1 MDCNIFNKDLLS
13 DINWDSLSIDLKFLD
28 GLIDKNKAVSNS
40 GTWIPV
46 YIYKSSNQSKYGEP
60 LLQSSTSYVEPFN
73 PCNCNDSQIFS
84 IGRTYYDKNRDVD
97 LNCTYCGNYSQ
108 EWRLYDDKGTSSEDV
123 LGTNGVFTSDCC
135 GGACDIKLRTD
146 DFLPK
151 VPVLNQVYI
160 SGFYDFKYL
169 KQFPACSNP
178 GLGKEAFITV
188 TGFQSIGT
196 NTVFCIDW
204 KLKETI
210 SEIAY
215 NAFDSQHINEYTH
228 NKSFKKSEITSSTC
242 GNFILLDF
250 EKNMST
256 TGEGES
262 ETTVKSEKYQDY
274 LDAYPIFDTMGTSQS
289 IPIPESF
296 NKPYGFRDGTHNNI
310 FINGKKLASY
320 WKWTYDYGIIAWA
333 RYNPYPLIPSGQK
346 YIAQKDDRPI
356 NNYDLYI
363 SNGDVFFAKNM
374 GPEPANESFINTP
387 STPNV
392 SYSVGEGATQTPE
405 TSETQDYF
413 IKPCPSGLKIVD
425 NNNVIGI
432 IPPNSTFLYIS
443 ENIYPRFYDLY
454 TKYINDYKASHETAV
469 KLASTLC
476 TAPLYDGFTT
486 DLMDKEG
493 FKYYSEY
500 NEFGQISGLNVLM
513 LQDTKYDSANNLNYI
528 SNIKEFALTLYS
540 KYGGYIWCPPNSS
553 TNIAFPLSTNTNS
566 MYVDLDFDTVVNI
579 DSVKYSKA
587 NSLPYKT
594 CPSNVNALN
603 IKKYYYDQQFQFGNL
618 KVSSKIDNN
627 FRSKQVCSGDKIS
640 KSDFVLYAGVALN
653 DNVFNSMPIF
663 SGAYSFLDIY
673 RRIVNPD
680 NILSYCSD
688 CGEESSFYLAADSS
702 GLCNNA
708 EDDSKTFCYATE
720 SFRLNNNEKPEGKR
734 PLRNISNN
742 TEYFYRGYPAIAYNP
757 HIDLV
762 AFHQNGGAFF
772 NASVFNENI
781 AFDKNIIN
789 TQGNSISINFTTK
802 DVGIK
807 LYSITAAKLQSNEK
821 GTEQCQ
827 RFPIDFN
834 KSCKCY
840 GLNINQYNE
849 HPKICNK
856 PNTSYGFSSL
866 YTPNLSTR
874 YSPSLQ
880 FYGGFSSY
888 EISTIFELN
897 NLPHIG
903 KFLPIVFEK
912 KDPENP
918 YGCEKSST
926 ITLGNYTTTNYKV
939 NLVNYDNTNSDIVAS
954 VDEPIDLTGSPNNQE
969 FDEDTGETN
978 YSTNIYWKRF
988 LNKVK
993 ISSTTLYN
1001 QQERIITP
1009 KGASLENPYEVTLT
1023 NPFLNALLG
1032 NSNASLPFP
1041 TADPCAAV
1049 NNNIIINDVRG
1060 DETSYVNLTISQ
1072 KPRKQLLTFSFGAR
1086 ISTSGVAGSGT
1097 NNKKLKNGSFH
1108 PNLGLFNNYSN
1119 GGKVIDEEGNILYG
1133 INNANL
1139 DNQSFGQI
1147 KQNVVFDQITRR
1159 ISDSLE
1165 KISKLSINKKPK
1177 FYVKTSENLWRS
1189 FYNPS
1194 KKGYR
1199 LDDTDFIGKS
1209 MLFEYALNHRSAFK
1223 IPGLIPAIPRYP
1235 AKFNYLI
1242 RANSILE
1249 QNSWSKNF
1257 PVAINNDFEFDVATP
1272 QKLRVPG
1279 ARDYFR
1285 VPELIQIITLAAW
1298 RSFDIADFI
1307 AHFDPAN
1314 ILINSQKIDDKK
1326 TFDFPV
1332 GYIVQ
1337 TVIGY
1342 YTFTGGDPATESSYV
1357 FIGNNPNINRLTSNL
1372 DIDYSNYAKTGY
1384 VYTTNRQCY
1393 HKVMIQQRTSKQGEV
1408 SLIPNA
1414 IIEKRIMLK
1423 FFDRFG
1429 NQLNYHNFDQ
1439 SEKYIK
1445 VYTEFVFENKIKD
1458 MVGLDWSNSTLSVI
1472 AYLNTQYLQQE
1483 KDRIL
1488 NNDLY
1493 QTKWGDLIKY
1503 DGSLFLNPHIINHTN
1518 NYGPSTPYKNSFFKQ
1533 IFNQGNNDFLFGF
1546 QKHID
1551 GPTEYQYLLK
1561 KSPNL
1566 NILQKYSIDDKD
1578 IWSLDTMKY
1587 ENYLPFLEISDNF
1600 PRENIPNNGYL
1611 SSPMFVV
1618 PYESLSDLYK
1628 QSKNSNNLLSPRDGY
1643 FFATTDYLES
1653 AFVPEGRFFNE
1664 TLRLDIPL
1672 FWLDKTIKENAYRR
1686 PSDAKNL
1693 FIPSNT
1699 KTFTNT
1705 NTENVN
1711 LIKNFKVV
1719 GNIKRQTP
1727 YYRKNVYADIDTS
1740 GNCQPEKCSMRTA
1753 GYVNLYSQFKQAEPQ
1768 LYNVSQVD
1776 YVDYF
1781 IGYDAGLYNPLGDS
1795 RYISI
1800 IRTELDL
1807 NNPIQEQITCDTT
1820 TPKPVVNQPLLSSY
1834 QNYIL
1839 NKSSEHENRLIE
1851 AIAKPSK
1858 ANNVAIMDNHANE
1871 MLFRI
1876 FYGEKQKVNRKQ
1888 LYVDNKNLT
1897 LEDLISYTDPV
1908 IKPKHL
1914 YDEILYNYDQSTST
1928 NINFEGTLNIHGTQ
1942 KIGDSINI
1950 QIANV
1955 NINLTIYKVD
1965 EDIYLGGNIGNQR
1978 INSLIYQSKYVATT
1992 LLVTDHITTN
2002 TEPPPYLGEYG
2013 EENRTIDNQP
2023 PEDPS
2028 PTSDNQTITFLTQQ
2042 SFTSPSVVRV
2052 VTDLKEGVD
2061 PDSLTSGRGENYTAV
2076 GADLAISY
2084 RTVEEKIICH
2094 PPSKPFDPF
2103 TFGYC
2108 SINED
2113 GTGCDSCDNF
2123 DGIEGGTGD
2132 SPNFEY
2138 EFEMCSTK
2146 FKLMG
2151 HAYRKKY
2158 IDPNADPNSDED
2170 NAGDVSVQNLID
2182 YKPIPTPSY
2191 RDNIFTINNTIDPST
2206 TSSTDPLVTSGPVI
2220 PSTTSGNPDTT
2231 NSPNT
2236 PNVSNGGGE
2245 TDCSTIHAIGRGC
2258 WVESCYSYWGS
2269 PYECSIV
2276 VEPGRSTLTR
2286 KVFKSST
2293 VTKLDPYKPPTCP
2306 IPFITITYN
2315 NKTLTVSFPNNRAI
2329 STDEGFSQGSDSG
2342 QICVDLKV
2350 NKGCP
2355 DIRVNHIP
2363 EEYLLYESINSSCVD
2378 CQNNTDLLLNDQ
2390 ELSYDYYDYSA
2401 VCEVGKMI
2409 YGDID
2414 GSPVVQVGFRASD
2427 GTDDFGRSLPP
2438 CYGNV
2443 GSLVALCGGGLPWR
2457 ACQNPTVLKSGSNVQ
2472 NATGTNSGDDPT
2484 FVECDPPKFA
2494 SQNFRYGSAESY
2506 VVWKENIQKQFDK
2519 AFLNGQ
2525 IGNSYSGPLHDSQV
2539 IPAIPT
2545 SDIIEGVIP
2554 GSASLNFEEQQIT
2567 LTKIRPVQGGGIET
2581 GEFIANIVVAY
2592 IKYTYRA
2599 GKTIGLSL
2607 ISNAKTKSMENS
2619 DSSNQTPSDEELFD
2633 QLNQVVPEYDESG
2646 VLIGVKTANGLQNC
2660 KFLEFP
2666 DSYKATSNS
2675 GNLLPLNPTYVL
2687 TKTLLSKKA
2696 CNSNISCYDKY
2707 TNKQTICN
2715 ANDWVCWSYAH
2726 FATRRAFLNRLYSAS
2741 GENWT

>member
-13 DINWDSLSIDLKFLD
+13 DINWDSVNINLDFLD
-28 GLIDKNKAVSNS
+28 RLIDKNKAVSNR
-40 GTWIPV
+40 GVWIPV
-46 YIYKSSNQSKYGEP
+46 FITQSSNQSKYGEP

-123 LGTNGVFTSDCC
+123 LGSAGVFTSDCC

-160 SGFYDFKYL
+160 SGFYDFKHL
-169 KQFPACSNP
+169 KQFPACANP
-178 GLGKEAFITV
+178 GLGKEAFITAK
-188 TGFQSIGT
+188 GFNNIAT

-204 KLKETI
+204 ALKATM
-210 SEIAY
+210 SEIEY
-215 NAFDSQHINEYTH
+215 DAFDSQHINEYTH
-228 NKSFKKSEITSSTC
+228 NKSLKKSEITSSTC
-242 GNFILLDF
+242 GNFILLGF
-250 EKNMST
+250 EKKIST
-256 TGEGES
+256 TGEGAN
-262 ETTVKSEKYQDY
+262 ETTVESERYQDY
-274 LDAYPIFDTMGTSQS
+274 LNSYPIFDTMGTPQS

-310 FINGKKLASY
+310 FINGTKLASY
-320 WKWTYDYGIIAWA
+320 WKWSYTEGIIAWV
-333 RYNPYPLIPSGQK
+333 RYNPYPKILSGK
-346 YIAQKDDRPI
+346 EYIEQQDYRPI
-356 NNYDLYI
+356 KGYDLYI
-363 SNGDVFFAKNM
+363 SNGDTFYAQNI
-374 GPEPANESFINTP
+374 GPEPVNESFLYSP

-392 SYSVGEGATQTPE
+392 DYDIGEADTQTPE
-405 TSETQDYF
+405 IPDDF

-425 NNNVIGI
+425 NNNVIGV
-432 IPPNSTFLYIS
+432 IPPNSKFLYIS

-454 TKYINDYKASHETAV
+454 TKYINDYKKDHATALR
-469 KLASTLC
+469 LASMLC

-486 DLMDKEG
+486 DLMDTEG

-500 NEFGQISGLNVLM
+500 NEFGQIKSLNEFM
-513 LQDTKYDSANNLNYI
+513 LRDVKYDSANNLNYI
-528 SNIKEFALTLYS
+528 SNIKELALTLYS

-553 TNIAFPLSTNTNS
+553 TNIEFPLSTKTNS
-566 MYVDLDFDTVVNI
+566 MYVDLDFDTVVDI
-579 DSVKYSKA
+579 GSVRYSKA

-594 CPSNVNALN
+594 CPSNLNALN
-603 IKKYYYDQQFQFGNL
+603 IKKYYYDQNFRFGNL

-653 DNVFNSMPIF
+653 DNVFNSIPIF
-663 SGAYSFLDIY
+663 SGSYSFLDIY
-673 RRIVNPD
+673 RRIVDPD
-680 NILSYCSD
+680 NILRYCSD

-702 GLCNNA
+702 LLCNNA
-708 EDDSKTFCYATE
+708 QDDSKTFCYATE
-720 SFRLNNNEKPEGKR
+720 AYRLNNSEGEVDGTR

-742 TEYFYRGYPAIAYNP
+742 TEYFYRGYPAIAFNP

-888 EISTIFELN
+888 EISTLFELN

-954 VDEPIDLTGSPNNQE
+954 VYEPIDLTGSPNNQE

-993 ISSTTLYN
+993 INSTTLYN

-1009 KGASLENPYEVTLT
+1009 TGAALKNPYEVTLT

-1041 TADPCAAV
+1041 TADPCAVV
-1049 NNNIIINDVRG
+1049 NNNIILNDVRG

-1086 ISTSGVAGSGT
+1086 TYT
-1097 NNKKLKNGSFH
+1097 NSKLKNGSFH

-1119 GGKVIDEEGNILYG
+1119 GGKVIDEEGNILYD

-1139 DNQSFGQI
+1139 DDQSFGQI
-1147 KQNVVFDQITRR
+1147 KQNVVFDQITKL
-1159 ISDSLE
+1159 ISDSLD

-1177 FYVKTSENLWRS
+1177 FYVKTPGNLWRS

-1194 KKGYR
+1194 RKGYR
-1199 LDDTDFIGKS
+1199 LDDAYFIGKS
-1209 MLFEYALNHRSAFK
+1209 MLFEYALNHRSSLK

-1235 AKFNYLI
+1235 AKFNYLV

-1249 QNSWSKNF
+1249 QNLWSKDF
-1257 PVAINNDFEFDVATP
+1257 PVAINNDFEFFGSPTFFGP
-1272 QKLRVPG
+1272 LPSKKLRVPG
-1279 ARDYFR
+1279 VRDYFR
-1285 VPELIQIITLAAW
+1285 VPELIRIITLSS
-1298 RSFDIADFI
+1298 RSFDITDFI
-1307 AHFDPAN
+1307 NRFDPEN
-1314 ILINSQKIDDKK
+1314 IFINSQKIDDKTKFNFSVGDIVK
-1326 TFDFPV
+1326 TD
-1332 GYIVQ
+1332 
-1337 TVIGY
+1337 IGF
-1342 YTFTGGDPATESSYV
+1342 YTFIGGNTTIESNYV
-1357 FIGNNPNINRLTSNL
+1357 FIGLDANINRLASNL
-1372 DIDYSNYAKTGY
+1372 DIDYSNYSKTGY
-1384 VYTTNRQCY
+1384 VYTTRRQCY
-1393 HKVMIQQRTSKQGEV
+1393 HRVMIHQRTSKKGEV
-1408 SLIPNA
+1408 SLIPNV
-1414 IIEKRIMLK
+1414 IIEKSIILK
-1423 FFDRFG
+1423 FFDRLG
-1429 NQLNYHNFDQ
+1429 NELNYRNFDQ

-1445 VYTEFVFENKIKD
+1445 VYTEFVFRDGIKTED
-1458 MVGLDWSNSTLSVI
+1458 IVGLDYDRLTVI
-1472 AYLNTQYLQQE
+1472 AYLNNRHLEQE
-1483 KDRIL
+1483 KDPL
-1488 NNDLY
+1488 LKNNLY

-1503 DGSLFLNPHIINHTN
+1503 DSSLFLNPHIINHTN

-1546 QKHID
+1546 QKHIN
-1551 GPTEYQYLLK
+1551 GPTEYQHVLK
-1561 KSPNL
+1561 KSPNF

-1600 PRENIPNNGYL
+1600 PRENIPNSGYL

-1628 QSKNSNNLLSPRDGY
+1628 QSNNSNNLVSPRDGY

-1672 FWLDKTIKENAYRR
+1672 FWLDKTIRENAYRS

-1693 FIPSNT
+1693 FGPWNMNT
-1699 KTFTNT
+1699 YTN
-1705 NTENVN
+1705 VDSPY
-1711 LIKNFKVV
+1711 ISKNFKVV
-1719 GNIKRQTP
+1719 GNIKRKTP

-1768 LYNVSQVD
+1768 LYNVSQID

-1781 IGYDAGLYNPLGDS
+1781 IGYDAGLYNPLGDR
-1795 RYISI
+1795 RYITI
-1800 IRTELDL
+1800 NRTELDL
-1807 NNPIQEQITCDTT
+1807 NNPIQEQITCDTPN
-1820 TPKPVVNQPLLSSY
+1820 PKPVVNQPLLSSY

-1839 NKSSEHENRLIE
+1839 NKSSKHNTKLLQAIE
-1851 AIAKPSK
+1851 EPSE
-1858 ANNVAIMDNHANE
+1858 ANNISIMDHHANE

-1897 LEDLISYTDPV
+1897 LEDLIAYTDPV

-1942 KIGDSINI
+1942 KIGDSIDI

-1955 NINLTIYKVD
+1955 NINLTIYKED
-1965 EDIYLGGNIGNQR
+1965 DDIYLGGNIGNQR
-1978 INSLIYQSKYVATT
+1978 IKSLIYQSKYVATT

-2028 PTSDNQTITFLTQQ
+2028 PTSDNQTITILAEQT
-2042 SFTSPSVVRV
+2042 FTSPSVVRV
-2052 VTDLKEGVD
+2052 VTNLKDGID
-2061 PDSLTSGRGENYTAV
+2061 PDSLTSGRGGNYTAV

-2094 PPSKPFDPF
+2094 PPSKSFDAF

-2108 SINED
+2108 SVNED

-2123 DGIEGGTGD
+2123 DGIEGGIGE

-2138 EFEMCSTK
+2138 EFEMCSTR
-2146 FKLMG
+2146 FKLTG
-2151 HAYRKKY
+2151 HSFRKKY
-2158 IDPNADPNSDED
+2158 IDSNANPNSDEG
-2170 NAGDVSVQNLID
+2170 NTGNVSVQNLID

-2191 RDNIFTINNTIDPST
+2191 HDNIFTINNTIDPST
-2206 TSSTDPLVTSGPVI
+2206 TSFTDSSEPVI

-2315 NKTLTVSFPNNRAI
+2315 NKALTVSFPNNRAI

-2355 DIRVNHIP
+2355 DIRVNYIP
-2363 EEYLLYESINSSCVD
+2363 DEYLLYESINSSCVD
-2378 CQNNTDLLLNDQ
+2378 CQNNTDLILADQ
-2390 ELSYDYYDYSA
+2390 EITYDTDDYTA
-2401 VCEVGKMI
+2401 VCEVGRMI
-2409 YGDID
+2409 YGDIN
-2414 GSPVVQVGFRASD
+2414 GSPVVQVGFRASE
-2427 GTDDFGRSLPP
+2427 GTDDFGRSRPP

-2457 ACQNPTVLKSGSNVQ
+2457 ACDNPTVLESRSNVQ
-2472 NATGTNSGDDPT
+2472 NATGTNSRDDTT
-2484 FVECDPPKFA
+2484 FVECDPPIIA
-2494 SQNFRYGSAESY
+2494 AQNFAYGSVESY
-2506 VVWKENIQKQFDK
+2506 TVWKENLQKQFDK
-2519 AFLNGQ
+2519 SFLNGQ

-2545 SDIIEGVIP
+2545 ADIIQGVIP
-2554 GSASLNFEEQQIT
+2554 GSASLNFEEQKMM
-2567 LTKIRPVQGGGIET
+2567 LTKIRPAQGGGIET
-2581 GEFIANIVVAY
+2581 DYFDATVVVAY
-2592 IKYTYRA
+2592 IKYKYRA
-2599 GKTIGLSL
+2599 PRSIGSDL
-2607 ISNAKTKSMENS
+2607 IADLKKYYEDYKERVPETEI
-2619 DSSNQTPSDEELFD
+2619 PSEEELFEEI
-2633 QLNQVVPEYDESG
+2633 NG
-2646 VLIGVKTANGLQNC
+2646 VAPKKDDNGILIGVETKNGLNNC
-2660 KFLEFP
+2660 KFLQFP

-2687 TKTLLSKKA
+2687 TKALLSKKA
-2696 CNSNISCYDKY
+2696 CNFNISCYDKY

-2715 ANDWVCWSYAH
+2715 VNDWVCWSYAH
-2726 FATRRAFLNRLYSAS
+2726 FATRRAFLNRLYSYT